1 MAAKYLVKRSAVS
14 GQAPNTSHITTG
26 ELALNLPD
34 GILYGSNGSV
44 IFEIG
49 ANVTSLSVGSA
60 NATINSTGHAVVEG
74 LAVNGYTFPAQLGSQ
89 GQVLSAN
96 ATSGDLE
103 FSSVTLEAAA
113 ISITQY
119 VYSISSNTTV
129 ITGADDNSAV
139 LSYTD
144 GTEDVFLNGVKLVKT
159 SDYVST
165 NSTVITLQANAVASD
180 VVVVKKTQ
188 VTGVNDPIDLVEPAD
203 ITSSDTNLITLDT
216 FAINTYRSAKYL
228 VQANTSDSY
237 AVSEAVVTHNG
248 SASYITEYGGVY
260 SNGNL
265 YTLSTDISGTNLRL
279 RATPARSGTTF
290 TFKKIILAK

>member
-34 GILYGSNGSV
+34 GILYGSNGTV

-74 LAVNGYTFPAQLGSQ
+74 LSVNGYALPSQIGSQ

-96 ATSGDLE
+96 ASSGDLE
-103 FSSVTLEAAA
+103 FTSVEAAA

-119 VYSISSNTTV
+119 VFSISSNTTV
-129 ITGADDNSAV
+129 ISGQDDNNAT

-159 SDYVST
+159 SDYAAT
-165 NSTVITLQANAVASD
+165 NTTAVTLQANATASD
-180 VVVVKKTQ
+180 VVVIKKTQ
-188 VTGVNDPIDLVEPAD
+188 VVGVNDPIDLVEPSD
-203 ITSSDTNLITLDT
+203 IVSSDTNLITLDT
-216 FAINTYRSAKYL
+216 FAIATYRSAKYL
-228 VQANTSDSY
+228 VQANTSDSF

-265 YTLSTDISGTNLRL
+265 YTLSTDISGSNLRV

-290 TFKKIILAK
+290 TFKKIILTK

>member
-34 GILYGSNGSV
+34 GILYGSNGTV

-74 LAVNGYTFPAQLGSQ
+74 LSVNGYALPSQIGSQ

-96 ATSGDLE
+96 ASSGDLE
-103 FSSVTLEAAA
+103 FTSVEAAA

-119 VYSISSNTTV
+119 VFSISSNTTV
-129 ITGADDNSAV
+129 ISGQDDNNAT

-159 SDYVST
+159 SDYAAT
-165 NSTVITLQANAVASD
+165 NTTAVTLQANAVASD
-180 VVVVKKTQ
+180 VVVIKKTQ
-188 VTGVNDPIDLVEPAD
+188 VV
-203 ITSSDTNLITLDT
+203 
-216 FAINTYRSAKYL
+216 
-228 VQANTSDSY
+228 
-237 AVSEAVVTHNG
+237 AVSNTH
-248 SASYITEYGGVY
+248 
-260 SNGNL
+260 L
-265 YTLSTDISGTNLRL
+265 KLPTNREV
-279 RATPARSGTTF
+279 
-290 TFKKIILAK
+290 